1 MRGLVVGFGLS
12 GFWAG
17 MLFLRNLS
25 DKLYIYDDN
34 LENLDQSRVET
45 IKNYAITVGKRVEF
59 VSKFEL
65 SFMDDVDLVIVSP
78 GIPPTHSI
86 LDLTRN
92 KGIPLVGEL
101 EFAFQFLDRSK
112 VNIVGITGT
121 NGKTTTT
128 SLVNHGFRSAGF
140 DSEVGGNIGNPLSKI
155 VFEDRSPDFLVL
167 ELSSFQL
174 LYTDKFRV
182 DVGVILNIDY
192 DHMDYH
198 RSFTEYAESKLKI
211 LRDVKLGVYNLDDP
225 VIRDLIG
232 SHDFGN
238 LRLKSFSTERE
249 ADSFVSAGSIF
260 IKKDDGTLL
269 SILDLRDLST
279 TALFNLPNILASILV
294 FDFYNLPVET
304 IRDSITSF
312 NWLPHRLE
320 FVGVLNGVEIYNDS
334 KATNPHAVKHA
345 LSFLSRFGKPIVLI
359 LGGSGKKL
367 TFESLVPYFDII
379 KGVVCYG
386 DAGEEIE
393 MDLRL
398 RGYDHIF
405 RVWDF
410 REAVN
415 LALSIASG
423 GDILL
428 LSPGCASFDQF
439 KSYAERGDVFK
450 RLILQRF

>member
-17 MLFLRNLS
+17 MLFLRNLG
-25 DKLYIYDDN
+25 DRLYIYDDN
-34 LENLDQSRVET
+34 LEKLDKSRVET
-45 IKNYAITVGKRVEF
+45 IRNYAITVGKRVEF
-59 VSKFEL
+59 VSGFDL
-65 SFMDDVDLVIVSP
+65 SFMDDVDLVVVSP
-78 GIPPTHSI
+78 GIPPTHR
-86 LDLTRN
+86 LVNLAKN
-92 KGIPLVGEL
+92 KNIPLVGEV
-101 EFAFQFLDRSK
+101 EFASQFIDRSK
-112 VNIVGITGT
+112 VSIVGITGT

-128 SLVNHGFRSAGF
+128 SLVNHGLKLVGF
-140 DSEVGGNIGNPLSKI
+140 DSEVGGNIGNPLSRI
-155 VFEDRSPDFLVL
+155 VFEDRIPDILVL

-198 RSFTEYAESKLKI
+198 RDFSEYAESKMKI

-225 VIRDLIG
+225 VIVDLLN
-232 SHDFGN
+232 SREPGN
-238 LRLKSFSTERE
+238 LKLKSFSTEKE
-249 ADSFVSAGSIF
+249 ADSFISTGSIF
-260 IKKDDGTLL
+260 LRKDDGTLL
-269 SILDLRDLST
+269 SILDLKDLST
-279 TALFNLPNILASILV
+279 TTLFNLPNILASILV
-294 FDFYNLPVET
+294 FDFYNLPLEK

-312 NWLPHRLE
+312 SWLPHRLE

-334 KATNPHAVKHA
+334 KATNPHAVKYA
-345 LSFLSRFGKPIVLI
+345 VSFLSRFGKPIVLI

-367 TFESLVPYFDII
+367 TFESLTPYFDII

-393 MDLRL
+393 TDLRL

-405 RVWDF
+405 RMWDF
-410 REAVN
+410 KEAVN
-415 LALSIASG
+415 LALSMASS

-450 RLILQRF
+450 RLILQRL